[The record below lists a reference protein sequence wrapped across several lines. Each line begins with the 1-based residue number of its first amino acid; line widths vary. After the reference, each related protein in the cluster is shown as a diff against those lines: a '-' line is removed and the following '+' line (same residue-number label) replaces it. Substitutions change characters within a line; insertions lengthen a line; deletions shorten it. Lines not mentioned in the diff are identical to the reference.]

1 MLPVVGTIASSLSMG
16 GCIFVL
22 ASFLAF
28 SRLRSSFGVIST
40 WFAIAGIGNAT
51 SLFIGDPPSGSA
63 ACYTQAILFS
73 YARLIPVFAST
84 LLVWT
89 MYKLIFPTDQSMGV
103 VVVHLSL
110 PRLLWV
116 WVVPLVLALLPITT
130 LSYRREADHK

>member
-1 MLPVVGTIASSLSMG
+1 MPPIFGVIPASLSMG

-22 ASFLAF
+22 VSFALF
-28 SRLRSSFGVIST
+28 SRLRSSFGFISM
-40 WFAIAGIGNAT
+40 WFALAGVGNAT
-51 SLFIGDPPSGSA
+51 TLFIGDPPSGSF

-89 MYKLIFPTDQSMGV
+89 MYKLIFPTEQSMGTNV
-103 VVVHLSL
+103 VNISWL
-110 PRLLWV
+110 RLFWV
-116 WVVPLVLALLPITT
+116 WGVPLIFSLLPITT